1 MSNITAEITPQGF
14 EIIRDRIGEIL
25 ADEFVAQFA
34 IHSDS
39 DRNPDVFVERIT
51 PIGKEEFPLVSV
63 LYSRTSYDNNTAVSM
78 KGKNFYN
85 IDVYTG
91 ARSTSSEDGDSRA
104 QKKLGR
110 LLGMVRAILASPHYI
125 RLGFAPPFIERTEVL
140 DIEIADPRDD
150 QNSSNMVMGRLV
162 FQVDAPETVE
172 QIQPTLAEGYDTQ
185 VKLDETEKGFV
196 YIIEN

>member
-1 MSNITAEITPQGF
+1 MSNITTEIPPQGF

-25 ADEFVAQFA
+25 TDEFAAQFV
-34 IHSDS
+34 IHADPE
-39 DRNPDVFVERIT
+39 RNPDVFVERIT
-51 PIGKEEFPLVSV
+51 PIGKEEVPLISV
-63 LYSRTSYDNNTAVSM
+63 LYSRTSYDNNTAINM

-85 IDVYTG
+85 IDVYTK
-91 ARSTSSEDGDSRA
+91 AKSTTIEDGDSKA
-104 QKKLGR
+104 QLILGR

-125 RLGFAPPFIERTEVL
+125 RLGFAPPFIERTEIL

-172 QIQPTLAEGYDTQ
+172 QIQATLAEGYDTK
-185 VKLDETEKGFV
+185 VNLEETDKGFV
-196 YIIEN
+196 YIIDN

>member
-1 MSNITAEITPQGF
+1 MSNITTEIAPQGL

-25 ADEFVAQFA
+25 ADEFAAQFI
-34 IHSDS
+34 IHGDP
-39 DRNPDVFVERIT
+39 DRNPKIFIERIT
-51 PIGKEEFPLVSV
+51 PIGKEEFPLISV
-63 LYSRTSYDNNTAVSM
+63 LYSRTSYDNNTAVDAD
-78 KGKNFYN
+78 GKNFYN
-85 IDVYTG
+85 IDIYTG
-91 ARSTSSEDGDSRA
+91 ARSTLAEDGDSKA

-125 RLGFAPPFIERTEVL
+125 RLGFTPPFIMRTEVL

-172 QIQPTLAEGYDTQ
+172 QIQATVADGYDTV
-185 VKLDETEKGFV
+185 VKLDETDKGFV
-196 YIIEN
+196 YIINN